1 MDVEE
6 ILLKVA
12 AVVGVASVVVRSC
25 AYASDRFSEYAETT
39 ENTTDDLWAKR
50 FARAV
55 GYASRLLSA
64 AEKLAGF
71 AALQLPRKKNAP
83 ESHKPGTSN

>member
-6 ILLKVA
+6 LLLRLA

-25 AYASDRFSEYAETT
+25 AYASDRFSEYAAKTETT
-39 ENTTDDLWAKR
+39 VDDRWAQR
-50 FARAV
+50 FAQWV
-55 GYASRLLSA
+55 GYAAKLLA
-64 AEKLAGF
+64 AVEKLVSP

-83 ESHKPGTSN
+83 ESHKPGTSS